1 MIHGSIYINDRPII
15 QWQAVRRTN
24 VHSAVLEPDD
34 VSVYECRVSRLDR
47 GSRVRTTGPAW
58 EDTLTHRYGDGAE
71 YLAARILI
79 ASQAGRED
87 E

>member
-1 MIHGSIYINDRPII
+1 MIHGSININGRPIVH
-15 QWQAVRRTN
+15 WQAIRRTN
-24 VHSAVLEPDD
+24 VHAAVLEPDD
-34 VSVYECRVSRLDR
+34 VSVYECRLVRAD
-47 GSRVRTTGPAW
+47 GSHTW

-71 YLAARILI
+71 YLASRILI